1 MNGDFDDD
9 NESVDSMS
17 DLFPEMF
24 DLIEKDQQD
33 ENESMQVC
41 SDEINSDKKS
51 IKRKLDTKVNRN
63 IFIIFKNL
71 IYKF

>member
-63 IFIIFKNL
+63 IFIIFKNI
-71 IYKF
+71 IY